1 MTNLELI
8 MQLKRKS
15 KEYEIALR
23 AAFLDI
29 HKVCSILREA
39 SAAAEQLEVNLRNGR
54 SETKE

>member
-1 MTNLELI
+1 

-15 KEYEIALR
+15 KEYEIALK

-29 HKVCSILREA
+29 HKVCGILREA